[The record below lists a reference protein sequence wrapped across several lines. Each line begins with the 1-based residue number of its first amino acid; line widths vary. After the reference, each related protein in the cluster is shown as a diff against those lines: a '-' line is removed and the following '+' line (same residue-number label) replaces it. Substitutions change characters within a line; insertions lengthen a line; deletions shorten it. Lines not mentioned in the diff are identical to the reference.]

1 MDYVDI
7 KVEQTLQTLLNYLNR
22 DVTII
27 TDNDIYYGEVMDYDE
42 QYLYLQ
48 STGSCFV
55 VPILLSTIDIVKGFE
70 EVNGSV

>member
-27 TDNDIYYGEVMDYDE
+27 TYNDIYYGEVMDYDE
-42 QYLYLQ
+42 QYLYLR
-48 STGSCFV
+48 SSRSCFV
-55 VPILLSTIDIVKGFE
+55 MSIALTTIETVKGFA

>member
-48 STGSCFV
+48 SSRSCFV
-55 VPILLSTIDIVKGFE
+55 MSIALTTIETVKGFA